1 MSADPSNLP
10 AHSTLPEPRLLSQ
23 ANKTDT
29 HPLCG
34 LSKHGPYSAG
44 LGLPGAVRLA
54 YLAPEEYMD
63 KLDGLVSELKNT
75 ATPKEALNYYI
86 QYPGFEAVFRAP
98 LVAPTEV
105 LKFTTPKECDM
116 LAATGDGAAL
126 ADKLFQSMAGILRQK
141 HAFDVILIYLPPG
154 WKKCFEYEGF
164 NLHDRIKAKVAP
176 LDLPIQIVNETAF
189 TRNCRANVMWGISV
203 ALYAKAGGIPWKLA
217 DWDKDEAYIGL
228 SYAIKKHADGYDYT
242 TCCSQVFDPD
252 GTGFEF
258 IAYDTR
264 EYTTDRKG
272 NPYLTYQEMQSVLSK
287 SLLLY
292 QNSHNG
298 RMPRK
303 VFVHKTTH
311 FAEDEIQGAFD
322 AFGRKTEV
330 ELVQIVRG
338 TNWYGLK
345 VVQTYDQKT
354 KKQITVPAGYPVDR
368 GAYLPLTGSE
378 CLLWSQGSV
387 MGINQQSPNQPVFK
401 EAALKPLPAP
411 IMLRRFSGE
420 GGWHDTCSS
429 ILALTKVDW
438 NNNTLYKTMP
448 VTIGYS
454 KVFAEV
460 VKLTPEIV
468 NNVYDYR
475 FFM

>member
-1 MSADPSNLP
+1 M
-10 AHSTLPEPRLLSQ
+10 
-23 ANKTDT
+23 
-29 HPLCG
+29 
-34 LSKHGPYSAG
+34 
-44 LGLPGAVRLA
+44 VRLA
-54 YLAPEEYMD
+54 YLAPEEYMG

-75 ATPKEALNYYI
+75 AAPKEAPNYYI
-86 QYPGFEAVFRAP
+86 QYPGFEAVFRVP
-98 LVAPTEV
+98 LVAPTQV
-105 LKFTTPKECDM
+105 LKFTTHIECGT

-126 ADKLFQSMAGILRQK
+126 ADKLFQSMAGILRNK
-141 HAFDVILIYLPPG
+141 HAFDVVLIYLPPG
-154 WKKCFEYEGF
+154 WKQCFEYEGF

-189 TRNCRANVMWGISV
+189 ARNCRANVMWGISV

-228 SYAIKKHADGYDYT
+228 SFAVKKHADGNDYT

-264 EYTTDRKG
+264 GYTTDRKG
-272 NPYLTYQEMQSVLSK
+272 NPYLTYQDMQSVLSK

-311 FAEDEIQGAFD
+311 FTEEEIQGALD

-345 VVQTYDQKT
+345 VDGPRGSNQKPL
-354 KKQITVPAGYPVDR
+354 PAGYPVDR
-368 GAYLPLTGSE
+368 GLYQPLTGSE
-378 CLLWSQGSV
+378 CLLWTQGSV
-387 MGINQQSPNQPVFK
+387 MNVNPQNANQPVFK

-438 NNNTLYKTMP
+438 NNNTLYKTLP

-460 VKLTPEIV
+460 VKQTPEIV

-475 FFM
+475 YFM